1 MIRHL
6 PNLISLLRVA
16 LVPPAGWLLWTGE
29 YRGAFALV
37 LIAALSDALDGEVAR
52 RFDLRTRF
60 GEVLDPLADKLLV
73 AVVVLILL
81 LQGLLPMWLVGIVLL
96 RDVVILG
103 GAAAYGMLFARVEIA
118 PSMVSKINTIAQL
131 TMVIILLI
139 VLAEFPLL
147 SAWLDVLLDPWIFV
161 GVAVLTAWS
170 GIDYVVVWSR
180 RAVNDAKSRT

>member
-6 PNLISLLRVA
+6 PNLISLLRLA

-29 YRGAFALV
+29 YRGAFAVV
-37 LIAALSDALDGEVAR
+37 LIAALSDALDGEIAR

-73 AVVVLILL
+73 AVVVLMLFI
-81 LQGLLPMWLVGIVLL
+81 QGFLPLWLVGIVLL

-103 GAAAYGMLFARVEIA
+103 GAAAYGLLFSSVEIA
-118 PSMVSKINTIAQL
+118 PSVVSKINTIGQL
-131 TMVIILLI
+131 TMVIVLLV
-139 VLAEFPLL
+139 VLADIPYL
-147 SAWLDVLLDPWIFV
+147 SVWLDVLLDPWMFIA
-161 GVAVLTAWS
+161 VAILTVWS

-180 RAVNDAKSRT
+180 RAVNDAKSRP